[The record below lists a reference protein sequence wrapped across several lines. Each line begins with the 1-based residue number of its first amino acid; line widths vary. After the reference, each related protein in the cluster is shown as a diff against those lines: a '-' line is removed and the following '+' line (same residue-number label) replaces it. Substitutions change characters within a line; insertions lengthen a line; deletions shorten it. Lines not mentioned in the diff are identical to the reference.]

1 MTAWPEDAIVF
12 RAIPGDGL
20 LDALSFKPQLIY
32 VFAADH
38 DSAVVTIH
46 VLAEVF
52 ARRYVE

>member
-1 MTAWPEDAIVF
+1 MTMWPAEAIVF

-20 LDALSFKPQLIY
+20 LDALAFKPQLIY

-46 VLAEVF
+46 VLAEVW
-52 ARRYVE
+52 ARRIAD